1 MKKWTIDDSR
11 ELYNINGWG
20 TSYFGVNDKGDMYVT
35 PCKDNVQI
43 DLRDVMDELQLRDV
57 TPPVLLR
64 FPDILDNRIEKTSSC
79 FKKAA
84 EEYNYKGENFIVYPI
99 KVNQMQPVVEEIIS
113 HGRKFNLG
121 LECGSKPELHAV
133 IAVQCQS
140 DSIIVCNGYKD
151 QSYIELALLAQ
162 KMGKRIFI
170 VVEKMNEIGLIAAA
184 AKKLGVRPNIGI
196 RIKLA
201 SSGSGKW
208 QESGGDASKFGLRS
222 SELLQ
227 ALQTLDEK
235 GLHDCV
241 RLIHFHIGSQI
252 TKIRRI
258 QTALR
263 EAANFYVQLHK
274 LGYNIDFVDCG
285 GGLGVDYDGTRSSSS
300 ESSVNYSIQEY
311 VNDCVYTF
319 VDASDKNEIPH
330 PNLITESGRSL
341 SAHHSVLIIDVLETT
356 SLPQMREE
364 FEPTENDHQL
374 VKDLYEIW
382 DNLSPR
388 TMLENWHD
396 AEQIRDEAL
405 DLFSHGIVDLRTRAE
420 IESMYWSVCR
430 EVNAMAKSMKHM
442 PDELRGLDKVLADK
456 YFCNFSLFQSLPD
469 AWAIDQL
476 FPIVP
481 IQRLDER
488 PTRNATL
495 QDITCDSDG
504 KIANFVTN
512 RQASHVLPVHSIK
525 KNEEYYLGV
534 FLVGAY
540 QEILGDMHN
549 LFGDT
554 NAVHI
559 SVKDDTYHID
569 QIFDGET
576 VEEVLDYVQYN
587 PKKLVRQ
594 LEIWVTKSA
603 KAGIIGMTK
612 SVARELASRGI
623 TVNAV
628 APGFVGTAMTDA
640 LPEQAR
646 EKLLGEIPMGR
657 IAQPGEIAA
666 AVLFLASPDASYVT
680 GQGLAVDGGLAM

>member
-1 MKKWTIDDSR
+1 MKKWTIEDSK

-20 TSYFGVNDKGDMYVT
+20 TSYFGINEKGDVCVS
-35 PCKDNVQI
+35 PCKDNTEI
-43 DLRDVMDELQLRDV
+43 DLRDVMDELALRDV
-57 TPPVLLR
+57 APPVLLR
-64 FPDILDNRIEKTSSC
+64 FPDILDNRIEKTASC
-79 FKKAA
+79 FDKAKK
-84 EEYNYKGENFIVYPI
+84 EYDFKAENFIIYPI
-99 KVNQMQPVVEEIIS
+99 KVNQMQPVVEEIIT

-121 LECGSKPELHAV
+121 LEAGSKPELHAV

-140 DSIIVCNGYKD
+140 DSLIICNGYKD

-170 VVEKMNEIGLIAAA
+170 VVEKLNEIEVIARA
-184 AKKLGVRPNIGI
+184 AKKLNVKPNLGI

-208 QESGGDASKFGLRS
+208 AESGGDASKFGLTS

-227 ALQTLDEK
+227 ALELLDSK
-235 GLHDCV
+235 GLHDSLK
-241 RLIHFHIGSQI
+241 LIHFHIGSQI

-258 QTALR
+258 QVALN
-263 EAANFYVQLHK
+263 EAGQYYVNLRK
-274 LGYNIDFVDCG
+274 MGYNVEFVDCG

-319 VDASDKNEIPH
+319 VDAANKNDIPH
-330 PNLITESGRSL
+330 PNIITESGRSL
-341 SAHHSVLIIDVLETT
+341 AAHHSVLIIDVLETA
-356 SLPQMREE
+356 SLPEMPEE
-364 FEPTENDHQL
+364 FEAKETDHQL
-374 VKDLYEIW
+374 VRDLYHIW
-382 DNLSPR
+382 DNIDKR
-388 TMLENWHD
+388 NMLEDWHD

-405 DLFSHGIVDLRTRAE
+405 ELFSHGMVDLKTRAE
-420 IESMYWSVCR
+420 IEAMYWSVCH
-430 EVNAMAKSMKHM
+430 EINSLAKTMKHV
-442 PDELRGLDKVLADK
+442 PDELRDMDKLLADK

-469 AWAIDQL
+469 SWAIDQL
-476 FPIVP
+476 FPVVP
-481 IQRLDER
+481 IQRLNER

-504 KIANFVTN
+504 KIANFV
-512 RQASHVLPVHSIK
+512 ADGKSSHVLPIHALK
-525 KNEEYYLGV
+525 RNEPYYLGV

-559 SVKDDTYHID
+559 SVKNGDYHID

-576 VEEVLDYVQYN
+576 VEEVLEYVQYN

-594 LEIWVTKSA
+594 LEIWVTKSV
-603 KAGIIGMTK
+603 KEGKISIEEGK
-612 SVARELASRGI
+612 E
-623 TVNAV
+623 
-628 APGFVGTAMTDA
+628 
-640 LPEQAR
+640 
-646 EKLLGEIPMGR
+646 
-657 IAQPGEIAA
+657 
-666 AVLFLASPDASYVT
+666 FLSNYRS
-680 GQGLAVDGGLAM
+680 GLYGYTYLE

>member
-1 MKKWTIDDSR
+1 MKKWTIEDSK

-20 TSYFGVNDKGDMYVT
+20 VSYFGINEEGNVYVS
-35 PCKDNVQI
+35 PSKDQTRI
-43 DLRDVMDELQLRDV
+43 DLKEVMNELALRDV
-57 TPPVLLR
+57 TTPVLLR
-64 FPDILDNRIEKTSSC
+64 FPDILDNRIEQTASC
-79 FKKAA
+79 FQQAKK
-84 EEYNYKGENFIVYPI
+84 EYDYKAENFIIYPI

-121 LECGSKPELHAV
+121 LEAGSKPELHAV

-140 DSIIVCNGYKD
+140 DSLIRCNGYKD

-170 VVEKMNEIGLIAAA
+170 VIEKLNELEIIAKA
-184 AKKLGVRPNIGI
+184 AKKLNVKPNLGI

-208 QESGGDASKFGLRS
+208 EESGGDASKFGLTS
-222 SELLQ
+222 SELLE
-227 ALQTLDEK
+227 ALRILDEK
-235 GLHDCV
+235 GLHNSL

-263 EAANFYVQLHK
+263 EAAQFYINLHK
-274 LGYNIDFVDCG
+274 MGYNVDFVDCG
-285 GGLGVDYDGTRSSSS
+285 GGLGVDYDGTRSPSS
-300 ESSVNYSIQEY
+300 ESSVNYTIQEY

-319 VDASDKNEIPH
+319 VDAANKNNIQH
-330 PNLITESGRSL
+330 PNIITESGRSL
-341 SAHHSVLIIDVLETT
+341 AAHHSVLVIDVLETA
-356 SLPQMREE
+356 SLPRMSEE
-364 FEPTENDHQL
+364 FEPTETDHQL
-374 VKDLYEIW
+374 VKDLYDIW
-382 DNLSPR
+382 DNLNSR
-388 TMLENWHD
+388 SILEDWHD
-396 AEQIRDEAL
+396 AEQIREEAL
-405 DLFSHGIVDLRTRAE
+405 DLFAHGIVDLKTRAE
-420 IESMYWSVCR
+420 IEGMYWSICR
-430 EVNAMAKSMKHM
+430 EINTLTKQLKHV
-442 PDELRGLDKVLADK
+442 PEELRKLDKLLADK

-469 AWAIDQL
+469 SWAIDQL
-476 FPIVP
+476 FPILP

-512 RQASHVLPVHSIK
+512 RHISHVLPVHQLK
-525 KNEEYYLGV
+525 KSDQYYLGV

-559 SVKDDTYHID
+559 SVKDGRYHID
-569 QIFDGET
+569 QIIDGET

-594 LEIWVTKSA
+594 LEIWVAKSV
-603 KAGIIGMTK
+603 KAGKISLEEGK
-612 SVARELASRGI
+612 E
-623 TVNAV
+623 
-628 APGFVGTAMTDA
+628 
-640 LPEQAR
+640 
-646 EKLLGEIPMGR
+646 
-657 IAQPGEIAA
+657 
-666 AVLFLASPDASYVT
+666 FLSNYRS
-680 GQGLAVDGGLAM
+680 GLYGYTYLE

>member
-1 MKKWTIDDSR
+1 MMKWTIEDSK

-20 TSYFGVNDKGDMYVT
+20 VSYFGINEEGNVYVS
-35 PCKDNVQI
+35 PSKDQTRI
-43 DLRDVMDELQLRDV
+43 DLKEVMNELALRDV
-57 TPPVLLR
+57 TTPVLLR
-64 FPDILDNRIEKTSSC
+64 FPDILDNRIEQTASC
-79 FKKAA
+79 FQKAKK
-84 EEYNYKGENFIVYPI
+84 EYDYKAENFIIYPI

-113 HGRKFNLG
+113 HGRIFNLG
-121 LECGSKPELHAV
+121 LEAGSKPELHAV

-140 DSIIVCNGYKD
+140 DSLIICNGYKD

-170 VVEKMNEIGLIAAA
+170 VIEKLNEREIIAKA
-184 AKKLGVRPNIGI
+184 AKKLNVKPNLGI

-208 QESGGDASKFGLRS
+208 EESGGDASKFGLTS
-222 SELLQ
+222 SELLE
-227 ALQTLDEK
+227 ALRILDEK
-235 GLHDCV
+235 GLHNCL

-263 EAANFYVQLHK
+263 EAAQFYINLHK
-274 LGYNIDFVDCG
+274 MGYNVDFVDCG
-285 GGLGVDYDGTRSSSS
+285 GGLGVDYDGTRSPSS
-300 ESSVNYSIQEY
+300 ESSVNYTIQEY

-319 VDASDKNEIPH
+319 VDAANKNNIQH
-330 PNLITESGRSL
+330 PNIITESGRSL
-341 SAHHSVLIIDVLETT
+341 AAHHSVLVIDVLETA
-356 SLPQMREE
+356 SLPRMSEE
-364 FEPTENDHQL
+364 FEPTETDHQL

-382 DNLSPR
+382 DNLNPR
-388 TMLENWHD
+388 SILEDWHD
-396 AEQIRDEAL
+396 AEQIREEAL
-405 DLFSHGIVDLRTRAE
+405 DLFAHGIVDLKTRAE
-420 IESMYWSVCR
+420 IEGMYWSICR
-430 EVNAMAKSMKHM
+430 EINTLTKQLKHV
-442 PDELRGLDKVLADK
+442 PEELRKMDKLLADK

-469 AWAIDQL
+469 SWAIDQL
-476 FPIVP
+476 FPILP

-512 RQASHVLPVHSIK
+512 RHISHVLPVHQLK
-525 KNEEYYLGV
+525 KTEQYYLGV

-559 SVKDDTYHID
+559 SVKDGRYHID
-569 QIFDGET
+569 QIIDGET

-594 LEIWVTKSA
+594 LEIWVAKSV
-603 KAGIIGMTK
+603 KAGKISLEEGK
-612 SVARELASRGI
+612 E
-623 TVNAV
+623 
-628 APGFVGTAMTDA
+628 
-640 LPEQAR
+640 
-646 EKLLGEIPMGR
+646 
-657 IAQPGEIAA
+657 
-666 AVLFLASPDASYVT
+666 FLSNYRS
-680 GQGLAVDGGLAM
+680 GLYGYTYLE

>member
-1 MKKWTIDDSR
+1 MKKWSIEDSR
-11 ELYNINGWG
+11 EMYNIKGWG
-20 TSYFGVNDKGDMYVT
+20 ASYFDINEEGNVSVS
-35 PCKDNVQI
+35 PCKDEAQI
-43 DLRDVMDELQLRDV
+43 DLREIVDELSLRDV
-57 TPPVLLR
+57 TPPLLLR
-64 FPDILDNRIEKTSSC
+64 FPDILDNRIEKTANC
-79 FKKAA
+79 FKRAA
-84 EEYNYKGENFIVYPI
+84 EEYEYKAQNFIIYPI

-121 LECGSKPELHAV
+121 LEAGSKPELHAV

-140 DSIIVCNGYKD
+140 DSLIICNGYKD

-170 VVEKMNEIGLIAAA
+170 VVEKLNELDIIARA
-184 AKKLGVRPNIGI
+184 AKKLNVKPNLGI

-208 QESGGDASKFGLRS
+208 AESGGDASKFGLTS
-222 SELLQ
+222 SELLD
-227 ALQTLDEK
+227 ALRILDEK
-235 GLHDCV
+235 GLHDSL

-263 EAANFYVQLHK
+263 EAAQFYINLHK
-274 LGYNIDFVDCG
+274 MGYNVDFVDCG
-285 GGLGVDYDGTRSSSS
+285 GGLGVDYDGTRSANS

-319 VDASDKNEIPH
+319 VDAANKNDIAH
-330 PNLITESGRSL
+330 PIITESGRSL
-341 SAHHSVLIIDVLETT
+341 TAHHSVLVIDVLETA
-356 SLPQMREE
+356 SLPEMPEE
-364 FEPTENDHQL
+364 FEAKDSDHQL

-382 DNLSPR
+382 DNLNSKN
-388 TMLENWHD
+388 MLEDWHD

-405 DLFSHGIVDLRTRAE
+405 ELFSHGIVDLKTRAE
-420 IESMYWSVCR
+420 IESMYWSVCH
-430 EVNAMAKSMKHM
+430 EINTLSKQMKHV
-442 PDELRGLDKVLADK
+442 PEELRNIDKLLADK

-469 AWAIDQL
+469 SWAIDQL
-476 FPIVP
+476 FPIMP
-481 IQRLDER
+481 IQRLTER

-504 KIANFVTN
+504 KIANFVKEGHL
-512 RQASHVLPVHSIK
+512 SHVLPLHALRR
-525 KNEEYYLGV
+525 NEPYYLGV

-554 NAVHI
+554 NAVHV
-559 SVKDDTYHID
+559 SVKDGHYHID
-569 QIFDGET
+569 QIIDGET

-594 LEIWVTKSA
+594 LEIWVTKSV
-603 KAGIIGMTK
+603 KNGKISLEEGK
-612 SVARELASRGI
+612 E
-623 TVNAV
+623 
-628 APGFVGTAMTDA
+628 
-640 LPEQAR
+640 
-646 EKLLGEIPMGR
+646 
-657 IAQPGEIAA
+657 
-666 AVLFLASPDASYVT
+666 FLSNYRS
-680 GQGLAVDGGLAM
+680 GLYGYTYLE

>member
-1 MKKWTIDDSR
+1 MKKWTIEDAK

-20 TSYFGVNDKGDMYVT
+20 VSYFGINEDGNVYVS
-35 PCKDNVQI
+35 PSKDQTRI
-43 DLRDVMDELQLRDV
+43 DLKEVMNELALRDV
-57 TPPVLLR
+57 TTPVLLR
-64 FPDILDNRIEKTSSC
+64 FPDILDNRIEQTASC
-79 FKKAA
+79 FQKAK
-84 EEYNYKGENFIVYPI
+84 EEYDYKAENFIIYPV

-121 LECGSKPELHAV
+121 LEAGSKPELHAV

-140 DSIIVCNGYKD
+140 DSLIICNGYKD

-170 VVEKMNEIGLIAAA
+170 VIEKLNELEIIAKA
-184 AKKLGVRPNIGI
+184 AKKLNVKPNLGI

-208 QESGGDASKFGLRS
+208 EESGGDASKFGLTS
-222 SELLQ
+222 SELLE
-227 ALQTLDEK
+227 ALRILDEK
-235 GLHDCV
+235 GLHNCL

-263 EAANFYVQLHK
+263 EAAQFYINLHK
-274 LGYNIDFVDCG
+274 MGYNVDFVDCG
-285 GGLGVDYDGTRSSSS
+285 GGLGVDYDGTRSPSS
-300 ESSVNYSIQEY
+300 ESSVNYTIQEY

-319 VDASDKNEIPH
+319 VDAANKNNIQH
-330 PNLITESGRSL
+330 PNIITESGRSL
-341 SAHHSVLIIDVLETT
+341 AAHHSVLVIDVLETA
-356 SLPQMREE
+356 SLPRMSEE
-364 FEPTENDHQL
+364 FEPTETDHQL

-382 DNLSPR
+382 DNLNPR
-388 TMLENWHD
+388 SILEDWHD
-396 AEQIRDEAL
+396 AEQIREEAL
-405 DLFSHGIVDLRTRAE
+405 DLFAHGIVDLKTRAE
-420 IESMYWSVCR
+420 IEGMYWSICR
-430 EVNAMAKSMKHM
+430 EINTLTKQLKHV
-442 PDELRGLDKVLADK
+442 PEELRKLDKLLADK

-469 AWAIDQL
+469 SWAIDQL
-476 FPIVP
+476 FPILP

-512 RQASHVLPVHSIK
+512 RHISHVLPVHQPK
-525 KNEEYYLGV
+525 KTEQYYLGV

-559 SVKDDTYHID
+559 SVKDGRYHID
-569 QIFDGET
+569 QIIDGET

-594 LEIWVTKSA
+594 LEIWVAKSV
-603 KAGIIGMTK
+603 KAGKISLEEGK
-612 SVARELASRGI
+612 E
-623 TVNAV
+623 
-628 APGFVGTAMTDA
+628 
-640 LPEQAR
+640 
-646 EKLLGEIPMGR
+646 
-657 IAQPGEIAA
+657 
-666 AVLFLASPDASYVT
+666 FLSNYRS
-680 GQGLAVDGGLAM
+680 GLYGYTYLE

>member
-1 MKKWTIDDSR
+1 MKKWTIEDAK

-20 TSYFGVNDKGDMYVT
+20 TSYFGINEQGNVYVT
-35 PCKDNVQI
+35 PCKDNTQI
-43 DLRDVMDELQLRDV
+43 DLCDVMDELALRDV
-57 TPPVLLR
+57 TAPVLLR

-79 FKKAA
+79 FEKARK
-84 EEYNYKGENFIVYPI
+84 EYGYKGENFIIYPI
-99 KVNQMQPVVEEIIS
+99 KVNQTQPVVEEIIS
-113 HGRKFNLG
+113 HGRKFTLG
-121 LECGSKPELHAV
+121 LEAGSKPELHAV

-140 DSIIVCNGYKD
+140 DSLIVCNGYKD
-151 QSYIELALLAQ
+151 TSYIELALLAQ

-170 VVEKMNEIGLIAAA
+170 VVEKLNEIDLIAEAA
-184 AKKLGVRPNIGI
+184 RRLSVKPNLGI

-208 QESGGDASKFGLRS
+208 EESGGDASKFGLTS

-227 ALQTLDEK
+227 ALEKLDK
-235 GLHDCV
+235 LGMSDCLH
-241 RLIHFHIGSQI
+241 LIHFHIGSQI

-263 EAANFYVQLHK
+263 EAAQYYINLHHM
-274 LGYNIDFVDCG
+274 GYNVDFVDCG

-319 VDASDKNEIPH
+319 TDAADKNHLPH
-330 PNLITESGRSL
+330 PNIITESGRSL
-341 SAHHSVLIIDVLETT
+341 AAHHSVLVIDVLETA
-356 SLPQMREE
+356 SLPEMPEE
-364 FEPTENDHQL
+364 FEAKESDHQL

-382 DNLSPR
+382 DNINPR
-388 TMLENWHD
+388 NMLEDWHD

-405 DLFSHGIVDLRTRAE
+405 ELFSHGIVDLKTRAE
-420 IESMYWSVCR
+420 IEAMYWSVCH
-430 EVNAMAKSMKHM
+430 EINILCKQMKHV
-442 PDELRGLDKVLADK
+442 PDELRGLDKLLADK

-469 AWAIDQL
+469 SWAIDQL
-476 FPIVP
+476 FPIIP
-481 IQRLDER
+481 IQRLNEA

-504 KIANFVTN
+504 KIANFVVGG
-512 RQASHVLPVHSIK
+512 RPSHVLPLHPLRK
-525 KNEEYYLGV
+525 GEPYYLGV

-559 SVKDDTYHID
+559 SVKNGKYHID
-569 QIFDGET
+569 QIIDGET
-576 VEEVLDYVQYN
+576 VDEVLGYVQYN

-594 LEIWVTKSA
+594 LEQWVTKSVNQQ
-603 KAGIIGMTK
+603 K
-612 SVARELASRGI
+612 I
-623 TVNAV
+623 TMEEGKEFLSNYRS
-628 APGFVGTAMTDA
+628 GLYGYTY
-640 LPEQAR
+640 LEQ
-646 EKLLGEIPMGR
+646 
-657 IAQPGEIAA
+657 
-666 AVLFLASPDASYVT
+666 S
-680 GQGLAVDGGLAM
+680 

>member
-1 MKKWTIDDSR
+1 MKKWTIEDSK

-20 TSYFGVNDKGDMYVT
+20 TSYFGINEKGDVCVS
-35 PCKDNVQI
+35 PCKDNTEI
-43 DLRDVMDELQLRDV
+43 DLRDVMDELALRDV
-57 TPPVLLR
+57 APPVLLR
-64 FPDILDNRIEKTSSC
+64 FPDILDSRIEKTASC
-79 FKKAA
+79 FDKAKK
-84 EEYNYKGENFIVYPI
+84 EYDFKAENFIIYPI
-99 KVNQMQPVVEEIIS
+99 KVNQMQPVVEEIIT

-121 LECGSKPELHAV
+121 LEAGSKPELHAV

-140 DSIIVCNGYKD
+140 DSLIICNGYKD

-170 VVEKMNEIGLIAAA
+170 VVEKLNEIEVIARA
-184 AKKLGVRPNIGI
+184 AKKLNVKPNLGI

-208 QESGGDASKFGLRS
+208 AESGGDASKFGLTS

-227 ALQTLDEK
+227 ALELLDNK
-235 GLHDCV
+235 GLHDSLK
-241 RLIHFHIGSQI
+241 LIHFHIGSQI

-258 QTALR
+258 QVALN
-263 EAANFYVQLHK
+263 EAGQYYVNLRK
-274 LGYNIDFVDCG
+274 MGYNVEFVDCG

-319 VDASDKNEIPH
+319 VDAANKNDIPH
-330 PNLITESGRSL
+330 PNIITESGRSL
-341 SAHHSVLIIDVLETT
+341 AAHHSVLVIDVLETA
-356 SLPQMREE
+356 SLPEMPEE
-364 FEPTENDHQL
+364 FEAKETDHQL
-374 VKDLYEIW
+374 VRDLYHIW
-382 DNLSPR
+382 DNIDKR
-388 TMLENWHD
+388 NMLEDWHD

-405 DLFSHGIVDLRTRAE
+405 ELFSHGMVDLKTRAE
-420 IESMYWSVCR
+420 IEAMYWSVCH
-430 EVNAMAKSMKHM
+430 EINSLAKTMKHV
-442 PDELRGLDKVLADK
+442 PDELRDMDKLLADK

-469 AWAIDQL
+469 SWAIDQL
-476 FPIVP
+476 FPVVP
-481 IQRLDER
+481 IQRLNER

-504 KIANFVTN
+504 KIANFV
-512 RQASHVLPVHSIK
+512 ADGKSSHVLPIHALK
-525 KNEEYYLGV
+525 RNEPYYFGV

-559 SVKDDTYHID
+559 SVKNGDYHID

-576 VEEVLDYVQYN
+576 VEEVLEYVQYN

-594 LEIWVTKSA
+594 LEIWVTKSV
-603 KAGIIGMTK
+603 KEGKISIEEGK
-612 SVARELASRGI
+612 E
-623 TVNAV
+623 
-628 APGFVGTAMTDA
+628 
-640 LPEQAR
+640 
-646 EKLLGEIPMGR
+646 
-657 IAQPGEIAA
+657 
-666 AVLFLASPDASYVT
+666 FLSNYRS
-680 GQGLAVDGGLAM
+680 GLYGYTYLE

>member
-1 MKKWTIDDSR
+1 MKKWTIEDAK

-20 TSYFGVNDKGDMYVT
+20 TSYFGINDKGDVYVT
-35 PCKDNVQI
+35 PCKDDTQI
-43 DLRDVMDELQLRDV
+43 DLRDVMDELALRDV
-57 TPPVLLR
+57 TTPVLLR
-64 FPDILDNRIEKTSSC
+64 FPDILDNRIEKTANC
-79 FKKAA
+79 FNIAAKEYDYKA
-84 EEYNYKGENFIVYPI
+84 ENFIIYPI

-121 LECGSKPELHAV
+121 LEAGSKPELHAV
-133 IAVQCQS
+133 IALQCQS
-140 DSIIVCNGYKD
+140 DSLIICNGYKD
-151 QSYIELALLAQ
+151 QNYIELALLAQ

-170 VVEKMNEIGLIAAA
+170 VVEKLNELDIIAKAA
-184 AKKLGVRPNIGI
+184 RKFNVKPNLGI

-208 QESGGDASKFGLRS
+208 EESGGDASKFGLTS
-222 SELLQ
+222 SELLT
-227 ALQTLDEK
+227 ALKILDEK
-235 GLHDCV
+235 NLHDSL

-263 EAANFYVQLHK
+263 EAAQFYVQLHK
-274 LGYNIDFVDCG
+274 MGYNVDFVDCG
-285 GGLGVDYDGTRSSSS
+285 GGLGVDYDGTRSPSS

-311 VNDCVYTF
+311 VNDCIYTF
-319 VDASDKNEIPH
+319 VDAANKNGIDH
-330 PNLITESGRSL
+330 PNIITESGRSL
-341 SAHHSVLIIDVLETT
+341 TAHHSVLIIDVLETA
-356 SLPQMREE
+356 SLPEMSED
-364 FEPTENDHQL
+364 FEPSEKDHQL

-382 DNLSPR
+382 DNLNSR
-388 TMLENWHD
+388 TMLEDWHD
-396 AEQIRDEAL
+396 AEQIREEAL
-405 DLFSHGIVDLRTRAE
+405 ELFSHGIVDLRTRAE

-430 EVNAMAKSMKHM
+430 EVNNLSKSLKHM
-442 PDELRGLDKVLADK
+442 PEELKRLDKILADK

-469 AWAIDQL
+469 SWAIDQL
-476 FPIVP
+476 FPIMP
-481 IQRLDER
+481 IQRLGER

-512 RQASHVLPVHSIK
+512 RTISNVLPVHTLK
-525 KNEEYYLGV
+525 KNEDYYLGV
-534 FLVGAY
+534 FLIGAY

-559 SVKDDTYHID
+559 SVKDNGYHID

-594 LEIWVTKSA
+594 LETWVTKSV
-603 KAGIIGMTK
+603 K
-612 SVARELASRGI
+612 
-623 TVNAV
+623 
-628 APGFVGTAMTDA
+628 
-640 LPEQAR
+640 Q
-646 EKLLGEIPMGR
+646 GR
-657 IAQPGEIAA
+657 ISLEEGKE
-666 AVLFLASPDASYVT
+666 FLSNYRS
-680 GQGLAVDGGLAM
+680 GLYGYTYLE

>member
-1 MKKWTIDDSR
+1 MKKWTIEDSK
-11 ELYNINGWG
+11 ELYNICGWG
-20 TSYFGVNDKGDMYVT
+20 ISYFDVNDKGNVFVT
-35 PCKDNVQI
+35 PCKDDAQI
-43 DLRDVMDELQLRDV
+43 DLREVMDELALRDV
-57 TPPVLLR
+57 ESPVLLR
-64 FPDILDNRIEKTSSC
+64 FPDILDNRIEKTASC

-84 EEYNYKGENFIVYPI
+84 DEYGYKGENFVIYPI

-121 LECGSKPELHAV
+121 LEAGSKPELHAV

-140 DSIIVCNGYKD
+140 DSLIICNGYKD

-162 KMGKRIFI
+162 KMDKRIFI
-170 VVEKMNEIGLIAAA
+170 VVEKLNELDIIAKA
-184 AKKLGVRPNIGI
+184 AKKLNVRPNLGI

-208 QESGGDASKFGLRS
+208 EESGGDASKFGLTS
-222 SELLQ
+222 SELLE
-227 ALQTLDEK
+227 ALEILEK
-235 GLHDCV
+235 KNMKDCL

-263 EAANFYVQLHK
+263 EASQFYIQLHK
-274 LGYNIDFVDCG
+274 MGYNVDFVDCG
-285 GGLGVDYDGTRSSSS
+285 GGLGVDYDGTRSPSS

-311 VNDCVYTF
+311 VNDCLYTF
-319 VDASDKNEIPH
+319 VEASDRNGIPH
-330 PNLITESGRSL
+330 PNIITESGRSL
-341 SAHHSVLIIDVLETT
+341 SAHHSVLVIDVLETAT
-356 SLPQMREE
+356 LPEMDES
-364 FEPTENDHQL
+364 FEPSEEAHVL
-374 VKDLYEIW
+374 VKDLYDIW
-382 DNLSPR
+382 DNLNQR
-388 TMLENWHD
+388 TMLEDWHD
-396 AEQIRDEAL
+396 AEQIREEAL
-405 DLFSHGIVDLRTRAE
+405 DLFSHGMVDLQTRAE
-420 IESMYWSVCR
+420 IERMYWSVCR
-430 EVNAMAKSMKHM
+430 EINSLAKSLKHT
-442 PDELRGLDKVLADK
+442 PEELKNLDKLLADK

-469 AWAIDQL
+469 SWAIDQL

-512 RQASHVLPVHSIK
+512 RHVSHVLPVHSLK
-525 KNEEYYLGV
+525 KNEKYYLGV

-554 NAVHI
+554 NAVHV
-559 SVKDDTYHID
+559 SVKDNSYHID

-576 VEEVLDYVQYN
+576 VADVLDYVQYN

-594 LEIWVTKSA
+594 LETWVTKSV
-603 KAGIIGMTK
+603 KEGKISIEEGK
-612 SVARELASRGI
+612 E
-623 TVNAV
+623 
-628 APGFVGTAMTDA
+628 
-640 LPEQAR
+640 
-646 EKLLGEIPMGR
+646 
-657 IAQPGEIAA
+657 
-666 AVLFLASPDASYVT
+666 FLSNYRS
-680 GQGLAVDGGLAM
+680 GLYGYTYLE